1 MIKNLIETEMSML
14 SYLEIL
20 QARIQTS
27 KLSSMSC
34 EEKKKYLEKI
44 NTTKTNLKE
53 SIKKTRFVQQT
64 LKCGIGT
71 QFIDEHKGG
80 EW

>member
-1 MIKNLIETEMSML
+1 MIKNLIETEISML

-20 QARIQTS
+20 QARTQAS

-34 EEKKKYLEKI
+34 EEKKEYLEKI

-53 SIKKTRFVQQT
+53 SIRKTRFIQQA

-71 QFIDEHKGG
+71 QFIDKHKGG
-80 EW
+80 E

>member
-20 QARIQTS
+20 QARTQTS

-34 EEKKKYLEKI
+34 EEKKEYLEKI

-53 SIKKTRFVQQT
+53 SIRKTRFIQQA
-64 LKCGIGT
+64 LKCGIST
-71 QFIDEHKGG
+71 QFIDKHKGD
-80 EW
+80 E